1 MCATRTHF
9 SSLQIFQSTVN
20 CHRRVLEKDF
30 TLNIHG
36 KTPERT
42 FLRLATV
49 LVMLV
54 AWVSN
59 FFGLFTQYFNCKISV
74 WSELLKNRPV
84 LAFRFYKT
92 ILEIEQISISTLFR
106 LVKDILMT
114 CNIKLSILLKF
125 QWDWPWKFK

>member
-1 MCATRTHF
+1 M
-9 SSLQIFQSTVN
+9 LQGLTFPVYRYFKAQLIAIEEYWRKT
-20 CHRRVLEKDF
+20 